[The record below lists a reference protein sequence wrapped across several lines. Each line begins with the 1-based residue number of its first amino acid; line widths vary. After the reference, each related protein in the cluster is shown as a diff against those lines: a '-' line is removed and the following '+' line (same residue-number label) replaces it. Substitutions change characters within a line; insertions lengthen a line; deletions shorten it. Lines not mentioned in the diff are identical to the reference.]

1 MHRTAPVLNVLLF
14 AAASISLLGAC
25 SKSEATTSA
34 PGEQLKGSGGHEII
48 NVPTS
53 GGPGGMRSKDPLAD
67 STIGAKG
74 GGTPTK
80 EDNTKLTPEEGALT
94 IEAPADCKAGAS
106 STAKVRLVPNTGYD
120 VNLKYPFKLN
130 LTAPDGVTLDKAAL
144 RGGGHDGAGDAET
157 LELRQMSVPVKLVA
171 AKPGD
176 YSINGMFEFAICKE
190 DACITKHVPVALK
203 IAAK

>member
-1 MHRTAPVLNVLLF
+1 MHRTATVLNVLLF
-14 AAASISLLGAC
+14 AAAVTAC

-34 PGEQLKGSGGHEII
+34 PGEQLKGSGAERIA
-48 NVPTS
+48 VPTS
-53 GGPGGMRSKDPLAD
+53 GGPGGMRGKDPLNED
-67 STIGAKG
+67 VIGTKG
-74 GGTPTK
+74 GGPPGGIDTS
-80 EDNTKLTPEEGALT
+80 KLSAEEGALT

-106 STAKVRLVPNTGYD
+106 STAKVHLVPNTGYD

-144 RGGGHDGAGDAET
+144 KGGGHDGAGDAET
-157 LELRQMSVPVKLVA
+157 LDLHNLTVPVKLVA
-171 AKPGD
+171 AKAGD

-190 DACITKHVPVALK
+190 DACLTKHVPVALK